1 MSNSN
6 SESTGAFLT
15 FTSSELATKLAQNL
29 DPLIREQINQILESK
44 AEDDSAPMTFEE
56 AAEWLKISRSTLSS
70 LVGKG
75 EILFTSINPENPK
88 AKKFFSKKHLRG
100 WSESNRTKTI
110 DELKDLR
117 NGKS

>member
-1 MSNSN
+1 MSNQH

-29 DPLIREQINQILESK
+29 DPLIREQINQILEAK
-44 AEDDSAPMTFEE
+44 TEDDSAPMTFEE

-75 EILFTSINPENPK
+75 EIPYTPLLPDNPK
-88 AKKFFSKKHLRG
+88 SKKYFSKKILRE
-100 WSESNRTKTI
+100 WSESKMTKTI